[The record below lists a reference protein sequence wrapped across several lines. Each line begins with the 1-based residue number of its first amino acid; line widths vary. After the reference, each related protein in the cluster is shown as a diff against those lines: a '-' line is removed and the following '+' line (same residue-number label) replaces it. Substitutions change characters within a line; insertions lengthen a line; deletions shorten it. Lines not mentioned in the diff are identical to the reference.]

1 MTSPSLPTLMFYEV
15 FSLHAHGLRQRGQ
28 NLHAPCQG
36 ACEFRY
42 GARRSLQRRENT
54 SENTSESYLS
64 PRHEQAEAPL
74 WKQSYVAT
82 SNFPKCFPKCS
93 LDAEG
98 FSVRHLEICTLL
110 AKERA
115 DFDLVVSAHARGER
129 TLRKTRASATS
140 EK

>member
-1 MTSPSLPTLMFYEV
+1 MELSLTHLV
-15 FSLHAHGLRQRGQ
+15 FAPARGD
-28 NLHAPCQG
+28 
-36 ACEFRY
+36 
-42 GARRSLQRRENT
+42 
-54 SENTSESYLS
+54 
-64 PRHEQAEAPL
+64 
-74 WKQSYVAT
+74 
-82 SNFPKCFPKCS
+82 NFPKCFPKCS

-129 TLRKTRASATS
+129 TLRKTRERLGTTS